1 MESVEMEVGTAEVR
15 LLFPPAAG
23 KDTRLLLD
31 CRTIEEYATAKIIG
45 SMLIPMQ
52 DIPARLAE
60 LEPWR
65 EKQIVVHCHHGMRSL
80 KVAEWLRKQGFLLA
94 QSMRGG
100 IDEWSREIDPSVP
113 QY

>member
-1 MESVEMEVGTAEVR
+1 MESVEMEIGTAEVR

-60 LEPWR
+60 LEPCSSRRTRQCLRRLRLLHGWR
-65 EKQIVVHCHHGMRSL
+65 VVLVLHR
-80 KVAEWLRKQGFLLA
+80 
-94 QSMRGG
+94 
-100 IDEWSREIDPSVP
+100 VP
-113 QY
+113 